1 MPQQFETLAR
11 VPMFRSLKGPEVEG
25 LNKRCTWRRV
35 SSKEWVIDYQDQGI
49 DVFFVVTGSVRV
61 LIYSKSGREVI
72 LADIEQGG
80 FFGELAP
87 LDGQSRSAGVL
98 AVSDAVVAT
107 MPGSVFME
115 VLRNHSEVGIYV
127 LKLLAARVRALDNR
141 VLEYSTLG
149 VRQRV
154 YCELLRLARSDPN
167 NARRGIISPRPTHA
181 EIAARVSTHREA
193 VAREMK
199 LLERE
204 KCLQRQR
211 GAFILPDIP
220 ALVQRLDKEEE
231 D

>member
-87 LDGQSRSAGVL
+87 LDGQSRSAGGRVDHSGRSRWL
-98 AVSDAVVAT
+98 
-107 MPGSVFME
+107 GSV
-115 VLRNHSEVGIYV
+115 
-127 LKLLAARVRALDNR
+127 
-141 VLEYSTLG
+141 
-149 VRQRV
+149 
-154 YCELLRLARSDPN
+154 
-167 NARRGIISPRPTHA
+167 ARRQPQRPRLG
-181 EIAARVSTHREA
+181 S
-193 VAREMK
+193 VA
-199 LLERE
+199 
-204 KCLQRQR
+204 
-211 GAFILPDIP
+211 GP
-220 ALVQRLDKEEE
+220 
-231 D
+231 